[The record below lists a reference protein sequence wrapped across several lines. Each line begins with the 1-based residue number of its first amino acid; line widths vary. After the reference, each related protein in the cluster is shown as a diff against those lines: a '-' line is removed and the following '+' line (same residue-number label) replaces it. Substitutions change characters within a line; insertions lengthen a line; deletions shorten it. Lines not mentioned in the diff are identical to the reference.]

1 MIKKQGIQ
9 IINAKVSSIL
19 CGAGFALLTSLAQ
32 AVSVTSFNTGFTASQ
47 SVFKDGASAGFDES
61 GSTGG
66 AIGISYSAKANAGTV
81 KANVNGQL
89 QATYDETIKPP
100 GSTTVSLK
108 YNGGSS
114 SVSSKLGASANLSG
128 FLNVCVIPNIFTG
141 AVLRASRKVLHC
153 STKAFF

>member
-1 MIKKQGIQ
+1 MW
-9 IINAKVSSIL
+9 
-19 CGAGFALLTSLAQ
+19 AGFALLTSLAQ

-66 AIGISYSAKANAGTV
+66 AIGISYSAKANTGTV
-81 KANVNGQL
+81 KGQI
-89 QATYDETIKPP
+89 QATCDETIKPP

-141 AVLRASRKVLHC
+141 GVLRASRKVLHC